1 MIKKDFYEKHLQRS
15 KTTLE
20 AFNNLRFDY
29 ETKNRHRNNLIT
41 LETFLYENLSEY
53 KNTAIHF
60 FNYKNAVEIY
70 TDTRLR
76 LNDLLDMAI
85 ADIIKIIKGE
95 ITICEDI
102 ISGEQVIVPYRSI
115 TRIVNRRD
123 AIVDTNSETGYSLK
137 PKEDEE

>member
-1 MIKKDFYEKHLQRS
+1 MIKKEHFEKHLHRM

-29 ETKNRHRNNLIT
+29 ETKNRHRINLII
-41 LETFLYENLSEY
+41 LERFIEENLADSKYGINKFFHY
-53 KNTAIHF
+53 KH
-60 FNYKNAVEIY
+60 AVELY
-70 TDTRLR
+70 TDTRII
-76 LNDLLDMAI
+76 LNNFLDLAI
-85 ADIIKIIKGE
+85 ADIINLIKNE
-95 ITICEDI
+95 IKICEDI

>member
-1 MIKKDFYEKHLQRS
+1 MIKKELYEKHLQRS
-15 KTTLE
+15 KIRLE
-20 AFNNLRFDY
+20 AVNNLGFDY
-29 ETKNRHRNNLIT
+29 TIKNRHRNNLIT

-53 KNTAIHF
+53 KNTSIHF

-95 ITICEDI
+95 IKICEDI